1 MIDLAREVKTLVQ
14 CDFDG
19 TVTIDD
25 VSFKLLDAY
34 ADKIWRQ
41 LFSEYE
47 DGKMTVG
54 QFNRRAFSMVKADK
68 ESLLEVA
75 REHMITRPGFRQMV
89 DSCRKKGFRFVIVS
103 NGLAFNIEEILKDIG
118 LVDIEIFAAQTHF
131 QPEGLQ
137 VQYIG
142 PDGNPLDKAF
152 KDIYANFFLRQGY
165 RVIYVGNGTSDLS
178 PARKCHHVFATGTLL
193 KHCKRTNLTC
203 TPFEDFNEMVSVLE
217 RL

>member
-1 MIDLAREVKTLVQ
+1 MATELKTLVQ

-19 TVTIDD
+19 TITIED

-34 ADKIWRQ
+34 ADKNWRQ
-41 LFSEYE
+41 LFREYE
-47 DGKMTVG
+47 EGKMTVG
-54 QFNRRAFSMVKADK
+54 QFNKAAFSMVKADK

-75 REHMITRPGFRQMV
+75 RDHMIIRPGFDQMV
-89 DSCRKKGFRFVIVS
+89 ASCRSKGFRFVIVS
-103 NGLAFNIEEILKDIG
+103 NGLVFYIEEILKDIG

-131 QPEGLQ
+131 HPEGLQ

-142 PDGNPLDKAF
+142 LDGNPLDKAF
-152 KDIYANFFLRQGY
+152 KDIYVNLFLKQGY

-193 KHCKRTNLTC
+193 KHCKRTNLSC
-203 TPFEDFNEMVSVLE
+203 TPFDDFNEVVGVLE
-217 RL
+217 HL